1 MSLYTVIKIDDI
13 NESNEWRLQ
22 NMKNLNLNGFPP
34 EVIGELGHY
43 VYRLIDPRNGET
55 FYVGKGVG
63 NRIFSHINEVKDDT
77 DSDELSHKLKTI
89 RAIHNA
95 GLDVI
100 HVIHRHG
107 MNEETAFAVEAAL
120 VDAYP
125 SATNI
130 MAGVGSN
137 DFGPMHALEII
148 KKYAAKEIDFKHKVI
163 MINVNKSKLERKPYE
178 AVRYA
183 WKLNVVKAQKAE
195 YVLAVT
201 NGMVVGVYKPLK
213 WMATTMANF
222 PGIGEDFPDR
232 YGFEGEEA
240 PKEIKDLYIDHR
252 VPSSFKKKGAAN
264 PIRYSY

>member
-1 MSLYTVIKIDDI
+1 M
-13 NESNEWRLQ
+13 
-22 NMKNLNLNGFPP
+22 MNLNEFPP

-55 FYVGKGVG
+55 FYVGKGFG
-63 NRIFSHINEVKDDT
+63 NRVFSHINEAKDDT
-77 DSDELSHKLKTI
+77 DSDDLSDKLKTI
-89 RAIHNA
+89 RDIRSA

-100 HVIHRHG
+100 HIIHRHG
-107 MNEETAFAVEAAL
+107 MDKETALAVEAAL
-120 VDAYP
+120 IDAYP
-125 SATNI
+125 SATNV
-130 MAGVGSN
+130 MGGKYSN
-137 DFGPMHALEII
+137 DVGPMHALEII
-148 KKYAAKEIDFKHKVI
+148 ATYAAKEIDFKHKVI

-183 WKLNVVKAQKAE
+183 WKLNVEKAQKAE

-222 PGIGEDFPDR
+222 PGIGEDIPGR

-240 PKEIKDLYIDHR
+240 PKEIKDLYIGHR

-264 PIRYSY
+264 PIRYGY